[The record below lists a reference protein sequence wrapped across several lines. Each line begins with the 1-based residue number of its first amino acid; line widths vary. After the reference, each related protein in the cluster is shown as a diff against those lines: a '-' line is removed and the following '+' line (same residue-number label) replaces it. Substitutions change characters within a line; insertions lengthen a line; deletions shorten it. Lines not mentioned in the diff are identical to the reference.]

1 MLDLSSIAKDLFH
14 QIILQDY
21 GNFDAISIDPPV
33 PLEEVCQAIGCST
46 KSLKKLNK
54 MKMMFEDYFAIKI
67 ENNFLSSLPVLID
80 NFSPSVNHIYKLVSS
95 LCTNINWN
103 SEKEALSSI
112 AESIADFYSTGPSL
126 EQDKNCLLNMLKS
139 NIYKPRDFGSSLPY
153 KKVTGLPDLY
163 KVFERC

>member
-1 MLDLSSIAKDLFH
+1 MLDLSSIAKDLFY
-14 QIILQDY
+14 QILLQDY

-33 PLEEVCQAIGCST
+33 PLEQVCHAIGCST

-54 MKMMFEDYFAIKI
+54 MSMMLEDYFALKI
-67 ENNFLSSLPVLID
+67 ENNYLSSLPVLID
-80 NFSPSVNHIYKLVSS
+80 NFAPSVNHIYKLISN
-95 LCTNINWN
+95 LCTNINWD
-103 SEKEALSSI
+103 SEKECLGSI
-112 AESIADFYSTGPSL
+112 AESIADYYSIGPSL

-139 NIYKPRDFGSSLPY
+139 NVYKPQDFGSILPY